1 MNINAKRSKQSGAA
15 LIVALVALL
24 VLTLLGVR
32 TMGDVMNQS
41 SVVRNEQFKQKVFYA
56 AVSETNVQINEVND
70 NPQNEDDA
78 IINSLQ
84 ETGSNGKDMKLGI
97 AAGNAHELFTN
108 PEGVNLIGTEIRGE
122 RADSGIGC
130 FGESIGKVKQIAGEI
145 QTTASLDDGRV
156 NNIGSIRST
165 QRQRYVYCWP

>member
-1 MNINAKRSKQSGAA
+1 MNIKPDHSRQSGAA

-32 TMGDVMNQS
+32 TMGDVMSQS
-41 SVVRNEQFKQKVFYA
+41 SVVRNEQFRQKVFYA
-56 AVSETNVQINEVND
+56 ASSETNLQIYTVND
-70 NPQNEDDA
+70 NEQIDDDP
-78 IINSLQ
+78 IIDSLLA
-84 ETGSNGKDMKLGI
+84 TGSNGKDMRVHIGHDTTHKVL
-97 AAGNAHELFTN
+97 TN
-108 PEGVNLIGTEIRGE
+108 PEDVNITATEIRGD

-145 QTTASLDDGRV
+145 ETTASLDDGRV
-156 NNIGSIRST
+156 NNTGSIKSR